1 MLSFTKALRGSAT
14 LSIFA
19 MTASNALAQ
28 TPGEWR
34 YSIVTD
40 QSTIPAD
47 MQVNFPA
54 ITFSACRSAEDFAS
68 GRAFALQTLASSAE
82 RCPSSGFVR
91 TPESDGRGD
100 ALTFVYACDAGQTL
114 RHRQR
119 SRSGDPVYGQPGI
132 SLCPSCRWRERR
144 TANDER
150 DAQRPLQGRTGQRFD
165 EGELVHVA
173 CPRSL

>member
-1 MLSFTKALRGSAT
+1 MLSFTKALRGCAT

-47 MQVNFPA
+47 MQVNFPV

-82 RCPSSGFVR
+82 RCPSSSFVR

-114 RHRQR
+114 SGIASGRVLATRFTVNLESRYTPPVGGVSVVRQTM
-119 SRSGDPVYGQPGI
+119 SATRSGP
-132 SLCPSCRWRERR
+132 CK
-144 TANDER
+144 
-150 DAQRPLQGRTGQRFD
+150 
-165 EGELVHVA
+165 VA
-173 CPRSL
+173 PDSDLMKVN